1 MFPVHLKHP
10 WKILTYC
17 TYRTTLRKLAEP
29 SDVAK
34 QIVVLS
40 SGVVSGHV
48 SGQVVM
54 IDGGME
60 GMVMNSREEVEKS
73 LAT

>member
-1 MFPVHLKHP
+1 M
-10 WKILTYC
+10 
-17 TYRTTLRKLAEP
+17 AEP